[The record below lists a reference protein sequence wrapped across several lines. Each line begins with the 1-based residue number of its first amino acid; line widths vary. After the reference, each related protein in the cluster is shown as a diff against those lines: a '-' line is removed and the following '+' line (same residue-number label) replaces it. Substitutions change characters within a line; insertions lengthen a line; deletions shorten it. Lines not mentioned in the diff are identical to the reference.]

1 MNSTQRYIT
10 SIGWL
15 TVLSGLLAFACNV
28 LLAFAVRFNF
38 EAFADPALLFNGF
51 EASQAEFFRW
61 GMITDIW
68 GYYLLL
74 VPAVLY
80 FYEQMESPWRRV
92 FAASGLAYAVIG
104 ASGAAILA
112 SAGTDLLRAFGQ
124 ADVTAQAAFQKDFL
138 LVYRV
143 VNGGIWNLLEMG
155 LMGVFCF
162 GAAPL
167 LRPRSKPLFYLT
179 IAMGTSGV
187 LDSLAHTFEWAGLG
201 EFSLNAY
208 LLLAPVWAIWVGILL
223 MKQPHKFA
231 AFTRNA

>member
-1 MNSTQRYIT
+1 MNSKQNYIQT
-10 SIGWL
+10 VGL
-15 TVLSGLLAFACNV
+15 FTVLSGLLAFACNV
-28 LLAFAVRFNF
+28 LLAFAVRFHF
-38 EAFADPALLFNGF
+38 EVFANPALIFNGF

-92 FAASGLAYAVIG
+92 FAASGLAYAIIG

-112 SAGTDLLRAFGQ
+112 AAGTDLLRSYAST
-124 ADVTAQAAFQKDFL
+124 DVAAQAALQNDFL

-143 VNGGIWNLLEMG
+143 VNDSIWNLLEMG
-155 LMGVFCF
+155 LLGVFCF
-162 GAAPL
+162 GAATL

-179 IAMGTSGV
+179 LALGASGV
-187 LDSLAHTFEWAGLG
+187 LDSLAHTFEWAGLA
-201 EFSLNAY
+201 ELSLNAY
-208 LLLAPVWAIWVGILL
+208 LLLAPVWAIWVGARW
-223 MKQPHKFA
+223 M
-231 AFTRNA
+231 RGW

>member
-1 MNSTQRYIT
+1 MKHYVQTV
-10 SIGWL
+10 GL
-15 TVLSGLLAFACNV
+15 LAVLSGLLALACNV
-28 LLAFAVRFNF
+28 LLAFAVRFHF
-38 EAFADPALLFNGF
+38 EAFADPALIFNGF
-51 EASQAEFFRW
+51 EASQAEYFRW

-92 FAASGLAYAVIG
+92 FAASGVAYAVIG

-112 SAGTDLLRAFGQ
+112 AAGTDLLRAYGE
-124 ADVTAQAAFQKDFL
+124 ATDVAAQAALQKDFL

-167 LRPRSKPLFYLT
+167 LRTRSKPLFYLT
-179 IAMGTSGV
+179 LALGVSSV
-187 LDSLAHTFEWAGLG
+187 LDALAHTFEWAGLA
-201 EFSLNAY
+201 ELSLNVY
-208 LLLAPVWAIWVGILL
+208 LLLAPVWAIWVG
-223 MKQPHKFA
+223 A
-231 AFTRNA
+231 RWARGR